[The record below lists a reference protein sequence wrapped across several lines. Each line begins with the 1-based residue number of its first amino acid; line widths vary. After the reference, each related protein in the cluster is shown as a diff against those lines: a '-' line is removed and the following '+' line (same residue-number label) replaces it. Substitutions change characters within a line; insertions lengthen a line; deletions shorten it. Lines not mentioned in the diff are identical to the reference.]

1 MKDFFRLLSANIRKF
16 SLQKTILFL
25 EILFALMI
33 AHICIGQTDNYLQL
47 NKYYSH
53 IKDMPIVRILDS
65 YDTDTVVFC
74 QENGTDLGTLECFH
88 VLAPYDCE
96 AYIYSEA
103 MFEATGL
110 KEHVQESSEDIFNS
124 DADLIAVV
132 PRAMSTRY
140 KVGSDHD
147 ITLRL
152 LEKRTDLSTL
162 EQKPAVD
169 LALHVK
175 VYAVLDNDY
184 IFTLRSSFEKQPNTI
199 VLIDRAGSVEKNKI
213 ACGYYDNKAKDSY
226 YLLNDTADSEEIR
239 DLAGINNIFYSQLE
253 LSREDIFKPLL
264 ITVIIFVL
272 FLTGFLGQHLLNL
285 DTLRKNYAICFFCGA
300 TPKKAMALQFCT
312 DLLQIAIPCL
322 LSVAFMAYSQLFRKF
337 NIRWDYSLLFCG
349 LILFIF
355 CSISLLEI
363 QRIHRENP
371 IDIIRKG

>member
-1 MKDFFRLLSANIRKF
+1 MKDFFRLLSANVRKF
-16 SLQKTILFL
+16 SLQKIILFL
-25 EILFALMI
+25 EILFALII
-33 AHICIGQTDNYLQL
+33 AHICIGQADNYLQL

-53 IKDMPIVRILDS
+53 IKDMPIVHILDS
-65 YDTDTVVFC
+65 HDTDTVVFC

-88 VLAPYDCE
+88 VLDPYDCE

-110 KEHVQESSEDIFNS
+110 KEHVKEGSEDIYNS

-132 PRAMSTRY
+132 PKTVSKWY
-140 KVGSDHD
+140 KVGSAYD

-184 IFTLRSSFEKQPNTI
+184 IFTLRSSFEKQPNTMI
-199 VLIDRAGSVEKNKI
+199 IIDKTGSVEKNKI
-213 ACGYYDNKAKDSY
+213 AWGYYDNKVRDSY

-239 DLAGINNIFYSQLE
+239 DHAGINSIFYSQLE
-253 LSREDIFKPLL
+253 LSKKNIFKPLL

-285 DTLRKNYAICFFCGA
+285 DTLRKKYAICFFCGA

-312 DLLQIAIPCL
+312 DLLQIVIPCF
-322 LSVAFMAYSQLFRKF
+322 LSVVFMAYSQLFRKF
-337 NIRWDYSLLFCG
+337 NICWDYSLLFCG

-363 QRIHRENP
+363 LRIYRENP
-371 IDIIRKG
+371 TDIIRKG